1 MESINTDLEYAK
13 WLHREI
19 NGLAEEEDINEL
31 QSPDLNCNNLVN
43 KRSSVI
49 EILSDDSE
57 REGSI
62 VGRSAPHRSRSPIH
76 GVVKNE
82 VTFEHQQA
90 ITVNENQF
98 QESEMIFVEIFVDVL
113 YT

>member
-13 WLHREI
+13 WLHRQI
-19 NGLAEEEDINEL
+19 NGLAEGEDINEL
-31 QSPDLNCNNLVN
+31 QSSDVNRNNLVN

-57 REGSI
+57 REESI
-62 VGRSAPHRSRSPIH
+62 IGRSAPHRSRSPIQ

-90 ITVNENQF
+90 IMVIKNNF
-98 QESEMIFVEIFVDVL
+98 QES
-113 YT
+113 